1 MTKLYIDC
9 NMGAAG
15 DMLMASLYELLGEAD
30 REEFIAKMNSLAI
43 PGVKISAEKKMSN
56 VGIAGTHMKVLVNG
70 EEEGECSEEHEG
82 GHEHHNDHEHSHDHH
97 HHHEHDHHH
106 HHEHHHH
113 EHEHG
118 HHHEEAHGHHHHHEH
133 RGLKE
138 ITELIRSLDLPE
150 RVKEDAVKVFTII
163 SEAESTVH
171 GRPMEDIHFHEVGTF
186 DAVADVVGN
195 CLLIYMHGYPDVIA
209 SPIHVGTG
217 TVKCAHGVLP
227 VPAPATALILRGVPI
242 YGGEIEG
249 ELCTPTGAAILK
261 YFVGKYAGMPPMM
274 IEKIGYGI
282 GTKEFKCAN
291 CLRTILGTSHDI
303 V

>member
-1 MTKLYIDC
+1 
-9 NMGAAG
+9 MGAAG

-70 EEEGECSEEHEG
+70 EEEGECSEEHGG
-82 GHEHHNDHEHSHDHH
+82 GHEHHNDHEHSHD
-97 HHHEHDHHH
+97 
-106 HHEHHHH
+106 
-113 EHEHG
+113 
-118 HHHEEAHGHHHHHEH
+118 HHHHEH

-138 ITELIRSLDLPE
+138 ITELIRSLNLPE

-261 YFVGKYAGMPPMM
+261 YFVGNYAGMPPMM